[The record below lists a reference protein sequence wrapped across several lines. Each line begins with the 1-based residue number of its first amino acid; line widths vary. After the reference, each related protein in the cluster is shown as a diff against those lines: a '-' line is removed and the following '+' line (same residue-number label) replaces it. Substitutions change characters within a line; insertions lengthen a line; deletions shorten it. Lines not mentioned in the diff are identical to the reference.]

1 VEDRSEGEMMVRP
14 KSKTLFWIAVIGFL
28 FAIFSALS
36 QRADAQDESAIDVLR
51 DSQENRFLETDDDQ
65 QNWMVFWLCREMDN
79 LRETIAENEDAR
91 REDDKELRSQI
102 WKLAL
107 IVGGGGAIGG
117 AGGVAAAKRKKK

>member
-1 VEDRSEGEMMVRP
+1 MP

>member
-1 VEDRSEGEMMVRP
+1 MVRP

-51 DSQENRFLETDDDQ
+51 DSQRNEFLETDDDQ

-79 LRETIAENEDAR
+79 LRETIAANEEAR
-91 REDDKELRSQI
+91 REDNREMRAQL

-117 AGGVAAAKRKKK
+117 AGSAVVVKRRGKHGVE